1 MPSKR
6 KITAK
11 KPLFGNLRSHS
22 MRATNA
28 SQMCSKAYL
37 CPRIGTV
44 CSGKGHAWRD
54 AHDRQNRSGGFLEET
69 GTLAQEFIVSGLLGA

>member
-28 SQMCSKAYL
+28 SQMCS
-37 CPRIGTV
+37 T
-44 CSGKGHAWRD
+44 S
-54 AHDRQNRSGGFLEET
+54 
-69 GTLAQEFIVSGLLGA
+69 VSLSPNWNSMFR